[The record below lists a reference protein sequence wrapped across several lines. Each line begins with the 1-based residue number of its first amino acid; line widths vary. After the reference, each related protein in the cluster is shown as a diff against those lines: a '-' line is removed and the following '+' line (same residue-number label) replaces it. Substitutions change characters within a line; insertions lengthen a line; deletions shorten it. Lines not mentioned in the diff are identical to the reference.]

1 MNCIRIVFSLLA
13 LTLAAFSQSAE
24 ITIENPPPPRFVGP
38 ILKPFHIERRVVS
51 PANLTNTPR
60 LESLVRAGNLYLSVR
75 DVIALTLE
83 NNLDIAI
90 QRYGPY
96 MAREVLRRADGGGLL
111 RSDINTDIIAGPQSV
126 STAGVSSSGS
136 GLATG
141 AGVGGRIRHRIRAD
155 SSESGPD
162 DRCAGDPGSLHHARD
177 QHHRGGNFGAG
188 ADIEAD

>member
-13 LTLAAFSQSAE
+13 LALLAFSQSAE
-24 ITIENPPPPRFVGP
+24 ITIGNPKPVPYVGP
-38 ILKPFHIERRVVS
+38 ILWPFHLERRVVS

-96 MAREVLRRADGGGLL
+96 MAREVLRRAAGGGLL

-126 STAGVSSSGS
+126 STARRQ
-136 GLATG
+136 LQRQRTG
-141 AGVGGRIRHRIRAD
+141 DGRGRRRHGRIVIGY
-155 SSESGPD
+155 GPTP
-162 DRCAGDPGSLHHARD
+162 RTWIQPLARK
-177 QHHRGGNFGAG
+177 
-188 ADIEAD
+188 

>member
-1 MNCIRIVFSLLA
+1 MCSFRNLLA
-13 LTLAAFSQSAE
+13 LLWVASTSILLAQSSE
-24 ITIENPPPPRFVGP
+24 VSIESPKAPPVVGH
-38 ILKPFHIERRVVS
+38 ILAPFHLEKRKVA
-51 PANLTNTPR
+51 PATLSNTPR

-141 AGVGGRIRHRIRAD
+141 AGVGGT
-155 SSESGPD
+155 
-162 DRCAGDPGSLHHARD
+162 AG
-177 QHHRGGNFGAG
+177 F
-188 ADIEAD
+188 